1 MRASSKRFDL
11 FWQEKYLNV
20 KNAIILAALVQSET
34 VFGSP
39 FETGR
44 RAEWKNPTDFTLWWE
59 HFFTNFLC
67 KCVLGA
73 FLAEI
78 SVVICDREEKAASLL
93 ENKENGTT
101 PKLSCLVLFNDFSQA
116 FVERAKSCEV
126 EVLKLEQLMVSWG
139 GGRSHLNVA
148 PFNRLIVADVQI
160 DTSNSSLSTS

>member
-1 MRASSKRFDL
+1 M
-11 FWQEKYLNV
+11 
-20 KNAIILAALVQSET
+20 
-34 VFGSP
+34 
-39 FETGR
+39 
-44 RAEWKNPTDFTLWWE
+44 
-59 HFFTNFLC
+59 
-67 KCVLGA
+67 
-73 FLAEI
+73 
-78 SVVICDREEKAASLL
+78 VICDREEKAASLL

-126 EVLKLEQLMVSWG
+126 EVLKLEQLTVSWG